1 MPEPEQPILEDSK
14 YQSNTQTQSYP
25 LDRNGIRDLIKDE
38 TQKLKEEIKKQ
49 QDDLKESKKDLI
61 TVLGL
66 FATFLTFTTVEF
78 QLIKTLNGLPD
89 FISLSLLIISL
100 AVILAVV
107 IKHDFSKK
115 EDDIFKNRGLH
126 LGIGLLV
133 LSIIFFYISNTNYR
147 SPRNNM
153 QIMDTPN
160 YNLQIFKGY

>member
-25 LDRNGIRDLIKDE
+25 LDQSGIRDLIKDE

-89 FISLSLLIISL
+89 FISLSLLMISL
-100 AVILAVV
+100 AIILAVV

-115 EDDIFKNRGLH
+115 EDDIFQNRGLH

-133 LSIIFFYISNTNYR
+133 LSVIFFFLSNTNGFNKRNR
-147 SPRNNM
+147 STIN
-153 QIMDTPN
+153 TPD
-160 YNLQIFKGY
+160 YNLQIFRGY